1 MINKEC
7 TCASGSLAESNNWL
21 FITGQSDYMLN
32 EICHAMEW
40 FDFADYVIK
49 WLI

>member
-7 TCASGSLAESNNWL
+7 TGASGSLTESNNWL
-21 FITGQSDYMLN
+21 FITRQSDYMVN

-49 WLI
+49 